1 MDGKLTTDIATYL
14 NVSSIATEQFL
25 ALATAYGMNFLAAVF
40 TLALGIWLSRRA
52 SRLTGEWLSR
62 LNRLDK
68 TLVPIMAALV
78 RLIGWR

>member
-1 MDGKLTTDIATYL
+1 METMDGKLTTDIATYL

-52 SRLTGEWLSR
+52 SRLTGEWPSR
-62 LNRLDK
+62 LNRLDQ
-68 TLVPIMAALV
+68 TLVPLLAALG
-78 RLIGWR
+78 R